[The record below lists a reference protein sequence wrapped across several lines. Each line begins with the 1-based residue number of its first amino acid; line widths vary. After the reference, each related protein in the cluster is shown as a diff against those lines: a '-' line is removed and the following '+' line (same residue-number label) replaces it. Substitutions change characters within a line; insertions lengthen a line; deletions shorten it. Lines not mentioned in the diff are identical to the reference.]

1 MNGDDKKDEP
11 GSAIIWHKHVLD
23 VINEDVK
30 LEKLISNNDVAKY
43 VKMYKGYSSKIYA
56 MPEMASESPKLVEAD
71 LKSMDIDE
79 HINDDFCI
87 ASQEIIPCQVYHSS
101 ILTVNKG
108 KWV

>member
-1 MNGDDKKDEP
+1 
-11 GSAIIWHKHVLD
+11 
-23 VINEDVK
+23 
-30 LEKLISNNDVAKY
+30 
-43 VKMYKGYSSKIYA
+43 

-108 KWV
+108 K